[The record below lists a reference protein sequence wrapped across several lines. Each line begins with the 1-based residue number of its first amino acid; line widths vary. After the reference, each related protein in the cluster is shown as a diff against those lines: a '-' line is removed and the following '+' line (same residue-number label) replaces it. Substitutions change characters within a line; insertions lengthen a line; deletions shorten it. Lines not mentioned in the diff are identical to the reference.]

1 MTRGVSPEGYEDF
14 GGRAALGS
22 QVFPEC
28 GGVRPL
34 LVINEL
40 TEEAGARYISVR
52 MGKKEDGTAFSADG
66 SVLLQLLK

>member
-1 MTRGVSPEGYEDF
+1 VTRGVSPEGYEDF

-34 LVINEL
+34 LVINDFTGTPHL
-40 TEEAGARYISVR
+40 TVMSS
-52 MGKKEDGTAFSADG
+52 D
-66 SVLLQLLK
+66 L